1 MTVLLVAML
10 ATQLSVER
18 AFPFDGRYEYDSVRT
33 FENAADRETTV
44 LTDRLTF
51 IVDEPGNPAKLT
63 LRRVG
68 VSYALDGQ
76 TYPVTDQTPIDRPL
90 TMDRLGR
97 IFQRGLE
104 PNLPLEW
111 LRLERATDFVYA
123 DAEFKVGDSWRR
135 NVPEDTE
142 NRLPAAETEVQ
153 IVAMDAA
160 TMVFEVKFVE
170 ARDDGLVATG
180 KVTVSTKDGWP
191 VRSEFV
197 IERGYLPGD
206 EERLPMTVRVLMTR
220 R

>member
-1 MTVLLVAML
+1 MTALLLALM

-18 AFPFDGRYEYDSVRT
+18 AFPFEGRYEYDSVRT

-76 TYPVTDQTPIDRPL
+76 TYPVTDQNPTDRPL

-97 IFQRGLE
+97 VLQRGLE
-104 PNLPLEW
+104 TNLALEW
-111 LRLERATDFVYA
+111 LRLERATEFVYA

-135 NVPEDTE
+135 TVAEDAE
-142 NRLPAAETEVQ
+142 NRLPAAETEVTV
-153 IVAMDAA
+153 VAIDRATAA
-160 TMVFEVKFVE
+160 FEVRFAE
-170 ARDDGLVATG
+170 SRDDGLVATG

-191 VRSEFV
+191 LRSEFV

-206 EERLPMTVRVLMTR
+206 EERLPMTVRTLMTR